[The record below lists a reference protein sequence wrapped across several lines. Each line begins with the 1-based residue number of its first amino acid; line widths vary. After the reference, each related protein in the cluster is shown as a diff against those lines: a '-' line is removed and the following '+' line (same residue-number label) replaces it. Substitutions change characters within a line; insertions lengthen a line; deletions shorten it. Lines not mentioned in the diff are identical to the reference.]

1 MPFRAC
7 FLYIRC
13 MSTHAALKEAFEQ
26 AGQGHVFRFWD
37 RLIEEEREALCA
49 QAAQI
54 DLSEIDRLVKELVF
68 GDGAHGIDLSDLE
81 PAPFIPLPQNGG
93 NDAEWSKARQ
103 LGEEALQAGRV
114 AAFVVAG
121 GQGTRLGFDGPKGT
135 YPVTPVRKHSLF
147 QVFAEKIKAASDRYG
162 KTIPWFIMTS
172 NLNYEPTVRFF
183 EQHAYFGLDEDS
195 VHFFQ
200 QGLMPAVDYDGKI
213 LLETPGRIAM
223 TPDGHGGALR
233 ALVRSG
239 AVAKMEESG
248 IDVLSYFQVDNPL
261 VKCIDPAFIGFH
273 LQANSEMS
281 SKMLPKRHSK
291 EKLGHFCIQ
300 RDKTVIVEYSDMP
313 DELAEATDENGT
325 LRYLAGSIAIHTMSR
340 DFIKRMGGN
349 DTATSLP
356 FHRADKKILTVT
368 DEGHPM
374 QPESPNGVKFEM
386 FVFDALPFAKQPVIL
401 ETAREDDFSPVKNAE
416 GADSPQT
423 CKEDQLREFTRWL
436 KAAGVEI
443 ETDGTGLPAVTF
455 EISPLFADSET
466 TFVDAW
472 SKLANPPAISE
483 GLVIE

>member
-1 MPFRAC
+1 M
-7 FLYIRC
+7 
-13 MSTHAALKEAFEQ
+13 HAALKESFEQ

-37 RLIEEEREALCA
+37 RLIEEERDALCA

-54 DLSEIDRLVKELVF
+54 DLSEVDRLVKELVF
-68 GDGAHGIDLSDLE
+68 GDGAHGVDLSDLA
-81 PAPFIPLPQNGG
+81 PAPYIPLSGNGG
-93 NDAEWSKARQ
+93 KADDWAEATQ
-103 LGEEALQAGRV
+103 LGEDALRAGRV

-121 GQGTRLGFDGPKGT
+121 GQGTRLGFNGPKGT

-147 QVFAEKIKAASDRYG
+147 QVFAEKIKAASTRYG
-162 KTIPWFIMTS
+162 KPIPWFIMTS
-172 NLNYEPTVRFF
+172 NLNYEATVRFF
-183 EQHAYFGLDEDS
+183 EQHAFFGLDEDT

-223 TPDGHGGALR
+223 TPDGHGGSLR

-239 AVAKMEESG
+239 AVAKMEEAG
-248 IDVLSYFQVDNPL
+248 IDVISYFQVDNPL

-273 LQANSEMS
+273 LKAESEMS

-291 EKLGHFCIQ
+291 EKLGHFCTQ
-300 RDKTVIVEYSDMP
+300 RGKTVIVEYSDMP
-313 DELAEATDENGT
+313 DELTEATDEQGN
-325 LRYLAGSIAIHTMSR
+325 LRYIAGSIAIHTLSR

-349 DTATSLP
+349 DVSASLP
-356 FHRADKKILTVT
+356 FHRADKKIQTVT
-368 DEGHPM
+368 DEGHPIK
-374 QPESPNGVKFEM
+374 PESPNGVKFEM
-386 FVFDALPFAKQPVIL
+386 FVFDALPFAQQPVIL

-423 CKEDQLREFTRWL
+423 CREDQLREYTRWL

-443 ETDGTGLPAVTF
+443 DTDGAGLPAASF
-455 EISPLFADSET
+455 EISPLFADSER

-472 SKLANPPAISE
+472 SKLANPPAITE